1 MRLILYLRGVNE
13 LIPFGVEA
21 SECFVW
27 APLDKA
33 GIFKFDDGEFNAVVA
48 TSDIVGIH
56 LQCSYCQTIVKV
68 SSTYLNQVEERV
80 YVTRH
85 DTLFFKMTHKMFVR
99 TGPNGELIIN
109 GHSIDLVT
117 AGIGHQK

>member
-1 MRLILYLRGVNE
+1 MRLNLYLRGVNE

-21 SECFVW
+21 SECVVW

-48 TSDIVGIH
+48 SSDIVGIH

-68 SSTYLNQVEERV
+68 SSTYLIRLKNVS
-80 YVTRH
+80 Y
-85 DTLFFKMTHKMFVR
+85 
-99 TGPNGELIIN
+99 P
-109 GHSIDLVT
+109 S
-117 AGIGHQK
+117 